1 MSSEPMD
8 STPRDEQLAVRL
20 RRAVRSQPVPP
31 ELTVKLRQRLDAE
44 QERGR
49 QGIWRAAAWLP
60 VAAALILCISAG
72 LAYRQGYLRLT
83 AGQRESYMGSMLV
96 KVSTAMRPGLDDHL
110 HCSVYGRVPE
120 TIPSL
125 AEAVKDLPPQFAEVL
140 TVVQQKAPQAF
151 QLYSAHLCTRHGR
164 KFVHFQLKSESK
176 LLSVIITRRNV
187 EESFVRDQIVP
198 ELTEHGVSLYEAR
211 AARFQMAAIETRDY
225 LAYVVSDLSGAENR
239 SLMLAMAPGIE
250 LVLRK
255 LES

>member
-1 MSSEPMD
+1 
-8 STPRDEQLAVRL
+8 
-20 RRAVRSQPVPP
+20 
-31 ELTVKLRQRLDAE
+31 
-44 QERGR
+44 
-49 QGIWRAAAWLP
+49 
-60 VAAALILCISAG
+60 
-72 LAYRQGYLRLT
+72 
-83 AGQRESYMGSMLV
+83 
-96 KVSTAMRPGLDDHL
+96 
-110 HCSVYGRVPE
+110 
-120 TIPSL
+120 
-125 AEAVKDLPPQFAEVL
+125 
-140 TVVQQKAPQAF
+140 
-151 QLYSAHLCTRHGR
+151 
-164 KFVHFQLKSESK
+164 LKSESK